1 MKKILVIL
9 PTYNEAKNI
18 EKLFFLLKKISLKSS
33 FLFIDHGSTDGTLE
47 KIKKIKKKNS
57 DKVYLIQKEKRE
69 GIGKA
74 HKDGLKWAY
83 KYNYDLAIT
92 MDTDLAHHPKYIKNL
107 ILKSKNFDV
116 VVGSRYIKSKSMTNW
131 SWFRVFLSNSA
142 HYMTKL
148 LFKLDHDT
156 TNSFRCYN
164 LKVIKKNFISLCKS
178 NSYDFFYTSL
188 VILNLKKY
196 KITDIAMQIKGRVE
210 GNSKMNL
217 KHMFQSILNMFV
229 LFLKIKFKKIK

>member
-9 PTYNEAKNI
+9 PTLNETKYI
-18 EKLFFLLKKISLKSS
+18 EKLFSLLKKVNLKLS
-33 FLFIDHGSTDGTLE
+33 FLFVDHGSKDGTLK
-47 KIKKIKKKNS
+47 KIKKIKKNYPK
-57 DKVYLIQKEKRE
+57 KVFLIKKKTRE

-74 HKDGLKWAY
+74 HKVGLNWAY
-83 KYNYDLAIT
+83 KRNYSLAVT

-188 VILNLKKY
+188 VILNLKK
-196 KITDIAMQIKGRVE
+196 
-210 GNSKMNL
+210 
-217 KHMFQSILNMFV
+217 
-229 LFLKIKFKKIK
+229 